1 MTSEQN
7 KRLQQFLKLYAERTV
22 TLTEFVNEV
31 TKEGYDVVSLTEEPE
46 ENINGMCYARLLPK
60 GLSAPIQRIAT
71 TFNR

>member
-7 KRLQQFLKLYAERTV
+7 KRLQQFLKLYAERMV

-31 TKEGYDVVSLTEEPE
+31 TKEGYDVVSLTEAPE
-46 ENINGMCYARLLPK
+46 EDGKGMCYARLLPK

-71 TFNR
+71 MFNR